1 MFDTDQ
7 TRSSRVGFLLQLY
20 GHVLICKIQVKYGRA
35 SGVDFGPVDIVRFA
49 EVNDDLK
56 DAYAKGRI
64 CELDYK
70 LLKEMISDSINNMG
84 HLL

>member
-1 MFDTDQ
+1 MAGHQAWT
-7 TRSSRVGFLLQLY
+7 SVLSILSGSR
-20 GHVLICKIQVKYGRA
+20 K
-35 SGVDFGPVDIVRFA
+35 
-49 EVNDDLK
+49 LK
-56 DAYAKGRI
+56 DAYTKGRI

>member
-1 MFDTDQ
+1 
-7 TRSSRVGFLLQLY
+7 
-20 GHVLICKIQVKYGRA
+20 
-35 SGVDFGPVDIVRFA
+35 VDFGPVDIVRFA